1 MQQSQ
6 AQAQTQPPPK
16 FYGGRGIL
24 CRDLAA
30 QLEARW
36 PDAAA
41 SLREGLEDMFTVRR
55 LGVGGR
61 LAASLTTMNGIQSG
75 ISIARRPAT

>member
-24 CRDLAA
+24 GYRDRVVHVTKEYGSSWI
-30 QLEARW
+30 LERYLTWANALRRVQCSVF
-36 PDAAA
+36 
-41 SLREGLEDMFTVRR
+41 SLVATPRTRE
-55 LGVGGR
+55 
-61 LAASLTTMNGIQSG
+61 A
-75 ISIARRPAT
+75 

>member
-1 MQQSQ
+1 VSRRFTAATD
-6 AQAQTQPPPK
+6 AQLDELMS
-16 FYGGRGIL
+16 RDL
-24 CRDLAA
+24 SELDLAA

-61 LAASLTTMNGIQSG
+61 LAASLTNPTASR
-75 ISIARRPAT
+75 A